1 MQCGKKASGQFFL
14 EISKRLTSAN
24 DKHLGISC
32 QHLTP
37 FSSPVFR
44 EAEQESQNLWQG
56 PNSHEITISS
66 MLTVKEH
73 MRS

>member
-32 QHLTP
+32 QHLIQ
-37 FSSPVFR
+37 FSSSVFL
-44 EAEQESQNLWQG
+44 EAEQKSQHLWQG
-56 PNSHEITISS
+56 PNTHEMTISS

-73 MRS
+73 VRS